1 MASSLMKGNDMENET
16 FEKDGKIYWATPDV
30 EVLVNGVRR
39 LSPFDTFDVCCKK
52 MELADV
58 IEREVYPQYHVGKGG
73 EENYVSYAAPLIV
86 VVKER
91 LSAVKDTRYLPRG
104 FA

>member
-1 MASSLMKGNDMENET
+1 MESNT
-16 FEKDGKIYWATPDV
+16 FEKNGKVYWATPTI
-30 EVLVNGVRR
+30 EVRVNGMRK
-39 LSPFDTFDVCCKK
+39 LSPSYTFEVCCEE

-58 IEREVYPQYHVGKGG
+58 IEQEVYPQYHEGRDG
-73 EENYVSYAAPLIV
+73 EEDYVSFTNPLVV

-91 LSAVKDTRYLPRG
+91 LSVIKDTRWLPRG